1 MSVEYKGLEE
11 LDRRFASAMKE
22 RPELRRQMHTEVSK
36 ELQYEVLDQIDRVG
50 IGQSRGRAGNANR
63 PSGGLRDWQ
72 GRYVGTGG
80 GYAAVRPIGKAD
92 GGGTGRNSAGA
103 ITNYLE
109 RGHKVRR
116 PTGKAKRQ
124 RKSRGKVGYA
134 RGYYFYTAA
143 RSRSQQVA
151 IAAANAYAQRM
162 LERIGD

>member
-1 MSVEYKGLEE
+1 MSIEYKGLEE
-11 LDRRFASAMKE
+11 LDRRFASAMRD
-22 RPELRRQMHTEVSK
+22 RPELRLQMHIEVSK

-50 IGQSRGRAGNANR
+50 IRQSGDKIGNANR
-63 PSGGLRDWQ
+63 PTGGLRDWQ
-72 GRYVGTGG
+72 SRYVGSGG

-116 PTGKAKRQ
+116 PSGKAKRQ
-124 RKSRGKVGYA
+124 RKSRGRYGYA

-143 RSRSQQVA
+143 RSRAQQVA